1 MLYRAVVLT
10 WAVGW
15 TIDRLYEAGADETV
29 DLLGSQLATPQAGA
43 VLAAVGCTTV
53 SLALLVQVR
62 GGAGAGFTRGWVD
75 CRHVAGWAG
84 RTVRSCFNYGARVL

>member
-29 DLLGSQLATPQAGA
+29 SLLGMQLGSVTIVIDG
-43 VLAAVGCTTV
+43 VG
-53 SLALLVQVR
+53 
-62 GGAGAGFTRGWVD
+62 G
-75 CRHVAGWAG
+75 
-84 RTVRSCFNYGARVL
+84 